1 MNKYDLESYLA
12 QEKQKLQKANK
23 EMMDAEIVKIK
34 EILDQE
40 FEYKVSQLEEQIKSR
55 ELQMTYEVED
65 QKKAMNQTL
74 ELEMQKLKVQEQ
86 HTKLQ
91 THANTTKEI
100 YADVYKSLEEQ
111 FKLESKVKL
120 TEITN
125 KLKQSFET

>member
-65 QKKAMNQTL
+65 QKKAMNQAL